1 MASFFAPD
9 PGRPPRARRDR
20 YLYIV
25 PSRNAPNRWIAPSLV
40 CGLVFPATLTVFAAL
55 FAFIHGFRFP
65 FFQGAV
71 GLITIV
77 PTGLALLTGLA
88 GFAREHRLAR
98 VAERRALRR
107 LAAAALA
114 LACLDLLGT
123 VVLVL
128 WGVVTATV
136 ATGGSPF

>member
-9 PGRPPRARRDR
+9 PSRPPRARRDR
-20 YLYIV
+20 HLYIV
-25 PSRNAPNRWIAPSLV
+25 PQRNAPNRWVALSLV
-40 CGLVFPATLTVFAAL
+40 CGLVFPVTLAVFAAL
-55 FAFIHGFRFP
+55 FAFARGFRFP

-71 GLITIV
+71 GLITIA

-98 VAERRALRR
+98 VAERRTLHR
-107 LAAAALA
+107 LAIATLA

-123 VVLVL
+123 AVLVL
-128 WGVVTATV
+128 WGIVTSTV